1 MTRRELY
8 QAFQQEF
15 PLESLKD
22 MPLEKYTN
30 LNKTDSFCYWIE
42 SKTTD
47 LGSFW
52 GGSSYKFLIYRYN
65 KRPAE
70 GDPRVI
76 SDDQYAWYANL
87 GKDTAEEA
95 YKVVRDEI
103 VKVATLAKAGDYE
116 AIDALDRLGHSYK
129 WKIAFL
135 YSDEKLI
142 PVYNRGMLIS
152 LASHLGLQRV
162 NKAKTVE
169 IQRFLMDKKGDQ
181 DVYEFCDEYKDY
193 IKADS
198 KAVSFDAVK
207 AALIEK
213 LEDNDRFVVKKS
225 GKSFLWIGTKDELIG
240 HKTCHYEINAD
251 NDIKAGHKKDYVY
264 VEMHH
269 EGSETAAFKVLRDVE
284 GVKSFRWLVYGERIN
299 EEGWNYKDKNLDE
312 LSDELLQ
319 ALYDLDDVVGEKAR
333 EIVQAERKRDRNT
346 VSYWLYAPGEQA
358 IFWNEYYQ
366 DGIMGL
372 GWDKIGNLRDF
383 KTQDDLIAPLKLNY
397 GEDSSQVQNANM
409 LFNFA
414 NDIKPGDIVFA
425 KKGRS
430 LIVGR
435 GVVTS
440 DYYYEG
446 NREHHPH
453 LRKVEWKDKGEWKT
467 DTMLAMKTL
476 TNITSYKEH
485 VNYLNRLIDGESK
498 KQETPSVQ
506 NYWWLVAN
514 PKIWSITGM
523 KIGEEQSY
531 SLYNENGHK
540 RNVFQNFL
548 DAKAGDIVLGYES
561 SPTKQV
567 VCLLTISKENDGEE
581 LYFKM
586 TEKLP
591 TPIDFST
598 LRNTP
603 GLEKME
609 YMRNQ
614 QGSFF
619 KVTADEFDI
628 IMELVRGENP
638 LPKTEANEPYTEKK
652 FLEEVFVTEN
662 DFYKL
667 RNLLLRKKN
676 LILQGAPGVGKTFAA
691 RRLAYAIM
699 GEKDDSRVMQVQFH
713 QNYSYEDFVMG
724 YKPNENGGF
733 DMKYGV
739 FRKFCTRAAVD
750 KEHKYFFIID
760 EINRG
765 NLSKIFGELL
775 MLIESDYRDKPIQL
789 SYNDETF
796 AVPSNI
802 YIIGM
807 MNTADRSLAMIDY
820 ALRRRFSFFEMKPGF
835 ETDAYNNYI
844 LGWSS
849 QKLRSL
855 INAIIELNKVITNDD
870 SLGSGFCIGHSYLCN
885 FDNGYDLGSIVE
897 YDIIP
902 MLREYWFDNDDK
914 FNQEAQKLRNAL
926 K

>member
-1 MTRRELY
+1 MAYTWIPFYKELAQKLLKFRNDRKLLIDWIYDNLDGYINHLKDDPEGTRVADIDPFTVYAIFNRGITHDKRIDICQKFKRYLNLTADVPKDFDGIPVMNT
-8 QAFQQEF
+8 QRTNFMAFAERRKHGDIDRLWNVFTDAVLDRDIEESYNALKGQYLIKYNLTMGLF
-15 PLESLKD
+15 WIRPDKFMPLDGTSQSMLKTLGITFDNTKFLMYNEYKSVMDRLDEKMKSESLG
-22 MPLEKYTN
+22 YTN
-30 LNKTDSFCYWIE
+30 YAEF
-42 SKTTD
+42 
-47 LGSFW
+47 
-52 GGSSYKFLIYRYN
+52 SYT
-65 KRPAE
+65 
-70 GDPRVI
+70 
-76 SDDQYAWYANL
+76 AW
-87 GKDTAEEA
+87 T
-95 YKVVRDEI
+95 
-103 VKVATLAKAGDYE
+103 
-116 AIDALDRLGHSYK
+116 
-129 WKIAFL
+129 
-135 YSDEKLI
+135 
-142 PVYNRGMLIS
+142 MLFS
-152 LASHLGLQRV
+152 
-162 NKAKTVE
+162 E
-169 IQRFLMDKKGDQ
+169 DKKEAKSDSEG
-181 DVYEFCDEYKDY
+181 
-193 IKADS
+193 KA
-198 KAVSFDAVK
+198 
-207 AALIEK
+207 
-213 LEDNDRFVVKKS
+213 
-225 GKSFLWIGTKDELIG
+225 
-240 HKTCHYEINAD
+240 
-251 NDIKAGHKKDYVY
+251 
-264 VEMHH
+264 
-269 EGSETAAFKVLRDVE
+269 
-284 GVKSFRWLVYGERIN
+284 
-299 EEGWNYKDKNLDE
+299 
-312 LSDELLQ
+312 
-319 ALYDLDDVVGEKAR
+319 
-333 EIVQAERKRDRNT
+333 
-346 VSYWLYAPGEQA
+346 YWMYAPGEQA
-358 IFWNEYYQ
+358 VFWDEYYQ
-366 DGIMGL
+366 DGAMGL
-372 GWDKIGNLRDF
+372 GWNKIEDLRNYR
-383 KTQDDLIAPLKLNY
+383 KQEDLIAPLKQNY
-397 GEDSSQVQNANM
+397 GDESSQKNSADM
-409 LFNFA
+409 LYSFA
-414 NDIKPGDIVFA
+414 YEMKPGDIVFA

-430 LIVGR
+430 MIVGR

-440 DYYYEG
+440 DYYYDNSHEK
-446 NREHHPH
+446 HPH
-453 LRKVEWKDKGEWKT
+453 MRKIKWTDRGEWKT
-467 DTMLAMKTL
+467 DKLLAMKTL
-476 TNITSYKEH
+476 TNITNYPTDVK
-485 VNYLNRLIDGESK
+485 YLNGLIDGQTIKKESSK
-498 KQETPSVQ
+498 GQ

-514 PKIWSITGM
+514 PRIWSITGM

-531 SLYNENGHK
+531 SLYSESGHK

-548 DAKAGDIVLGYES
+548 DAKAGDVVLGYES
-561 SPTKQV
+561 SPTKQI

-619 KVTADEFDI
+619 KVTPEEYDI
-628 IMELVRGENP
+628 IMELVRGDNP
-638 LPKTEANEPYTEKK
+638 LPPKEASEPYTDKN
-652 FLEEVFVTEN
+652 FLEEVFVNES

-733 DMKYGV
+733 DMKYGI

-835 ETDAYNNYI
+835 ETDSFNNHI

-849 QKLRSL
+849 PKLRSL
-855 INAIIELNKVITNDD
+855 INAIIELNKVIADDD

-902 MLREYWFDNDDK
+902 MLREYWFDNDER
-914 FNQEAQKLRNAL
+914 FNQEAQKLRDAL